1 MSISSS
7 GWYLLSVTTDCTVSE
22 AQIIWGVPNSEI
34 KYVFKLET
42 DTSTDPLDP
51 VENNTKITNGDWEQV
66 DISDDSVKLCS
77 VAGYWVYIVY
87 SSDDSVTIYE
97 RVENWMLGTDEERL
111 NDDMSLWNI
120 TYETDLSGL
129 FSPEN
134 YDTSNDDLQNALKA
148 FTGNDSTTGGDISNW
163 NTENVTTMANMFK
176 GATNFD
182 GNLSTWTTT
191 NVADMS
197 YMFYEATDFNSDIS
211 EWDVHNVTDM
221 SYMFYG
227 ATSFTNGGESSEC
240 CSKIGCKWNVYNVTN
255 MSYMFYGGTLF
266 NLDIGNWSPESVT
279 NFSYMFAGCT
289 SFDQDLSSY
298 SLTNAEYME
307 GMLDGCTSFNQD
319 LSAWDVVTISSNDV
333 SATETTNSDSLTFTL
348 TMNYK
353 NVVDDDDY
361 ELILE
366 YIDVYLKDL
375 SDSSASFTSVTDTN
389 TLALDSNDSNGQYT
403 LTLTHDSSYENLDYY
418 IQVNVGVISNG
429 NIMTDTSVDPIY
441 YVSSK
446 YEWTYDTRGTTV
458 TISYDTNEIT
468 TNNGID
474 YSTNDTL
481 TFTLTTNENTVKGD
495 TSQIVC
501 TNCTV
506 IGYGETWSDD
516 IDDSNTTYELIVQP
530 TGDGECKIVIQ
541 PGVLLNSDGNQNYEV
556 EYSWTQDTSKPTVSI
571 TAYETDDTTTITSGS
586 TTEVQTLYVYFEIA
600 DIDTTFSDSSITL
613 TGTNGT
619 LTIDTTSTVQNTS
632 ANTTTYKA
640 VFQSDSNIATGDTFT
655 VYVEAG
661 VFTDPAGNSN
671 ETSNVFQWTYQ
682 NPSPTVMITAE
693 EADTNGTTISNY
705 SSTEGQSIY
714 VYFEIDDL
722 NTTFDPTS
730 DITYDS
736 SALTLNY
743 DSSDD
748 VTDTSANT
756 VKYTVTFTAVS
767 VGTFNVSVDEN
778 AFQDSD
784 GHGNEGSDVFQWSY
798 GLTSPTV
805 NITATDMDG
814 NAITA
819 QSETYENE
827 IIIKVGLNE
836 INTHFNES
844 HISVSDGT
852 TLSQYGATTYDYI
865 NFTFKHTA
873 YKNSTFAV
881 YVNADKFQHENDS
894 TVKNVASNVFTWD
907 YNGIIKFRSS
917 VFRLFYYSTQDD
929 TSSDKNY
936 LTYDSSKNNK
946 NDRNETIGTANNSSN
961 AARFRLTKTTD
972 ISEND
977 GPGVLTGRYDYHIKL
992 DNNTHGEDV
1001 EDTGIYALR
1010 VIDFE
1015 GANYSTT
1022 NDLNLQIEKVGDNN
1036 NDWGDGWIFIY
1047 ITAEEAADEGMASQY
1062 QISNAILRYYHEAE
1076 TTWWTSGSGWR
1087 GTTAIQHTSD
1097 GSLSGGYQKGHDVTR
1112 GPGED
1117 GTRYLYME
1125 KIEDSIEN
1133 QPS

>member
-66 DISDDSVKLCS
+66 DISNDSLKLCS
-77 VAGYWVYIVY
+77 IAGYWVYIVY

-97 RVENWMLGTDEERL
+97 RVENWMLLETDEERL
-111 NDDMSLWNI
+111 IDDMSLWNI

-134 YDTSNDDLQNALKA
+134 YDTSNDNLQNALKA
-148 FTGNDSTTGGDISNW
+148 FTGNDSAIGGDISNW

-176 GATNFD
+176 GATDFD

-227 ATSFTNGGESSEC
+227 ATSFTNGEESSDC

-255 MSYMFYGGTLF
+255 MSYMFYGATLF

-319 LSAWDVVTISSNDV
+319 LSTWDVVTISSNDV
-333 SATETTNSDSLTFTL
+333 SETETTNSDSVTFTL

-361 ELILE
+361 ELTLDD
-366 YIDVYLKDL
+366 IDVYLKDL
-375 SDSSASFTSVTDTN
+375 SDSSASFTSVSDTN
-389 TLALDSNDSNGQYT
+389 ALALDSNDSNGVYT
-403 LTLTHDSSYENLDYY
+403 LTLTHDSDYENLDYY

-429 NIMTDTSVDPIY
+429 NIMTDTSVDPVY

-468 TNNGID
+468 TNNDNGID

-506 IGYGETWSDD
+506 IGYGDTWSDD

-530 TGDGECKIVIQ
+530 KGDGECTIVIQ

-556 EYSWTQDTSKPTVSI
+556 EYSWTQDTSKPTVI
-571 TAYETDDTTTITSGS
+571 INAYETDDDTNTEITSGS
-586 TTEVQTLYVYFEIA
+586 TTEVQTLYVYFTIA

-613 TGTNGT
+613 TGSNGT
-619 LTIDTTSTVQNTS
+619 LAIDTSSTVEDTS

-640 VFQSDSNIATGDTFT
+640 VFQSDSNITTGDTFT

-682 NPSPTVMITAE
+682 NPSPTVEITATE
-693 EADTNGTTISNY
+693 TGGTTISNY
-705 SSTEGQSIY
+705 SSTEEQSIY
-714 VYFEIDDL
+714 VYFTVDDVG
-722 NTTFDPTS
+722 TSFDPTNH
-730 DITYDS
+730 ITYDS

-778 AFQDSD
+778 AFEDED
-784 GHGNEGSDVFQWSY
+784 GHGNEGSDVFQWNY

-805 NITATDMDG
+805 TITATDMSDNSIG
-814 NAITA
+814 G
-819 QSETYENE
+819 ETYENE
-827 IIIKVGLNE
+827 IIIKVELNE
-836 INTHFNES
+836 ANTHFNES

-852 TLSQYGATTYDYI
+852 ILSQHGVSLDYI

-881 YVNADKFQHENDS
+881 YVNAGRFQHENDS
-894 TVKNVASNVFTWD
+894 NVTNVASNVFTWD

-929 TSSDKNY
+929 TSSDKYY
-936 LTYDSSKNNK
+936 LTYNSG
-946 NDRNETIGTANNSSN
+946 NEIKATIGIATNDSSN
-961 AARFRLTKTTD
+961 AAHFRLTRTTIVD
-972 ISEND
+972 R
-977 GPGVLTGRYDYHIKL
+977 GGKLPGRYDYHIKL
-992 DNNTHGEDV
+992 DNDKHELDEEGENIHV
-1001 EDTGIYALR
+1001 LR
-1010 VIDFE
+1010 IIDF
-1015 GANYSTT
+1015 NTSKPYTST
-1022 NDLNLQIEKVGDNN
+1022 NHLNLQIEQLSKDSHSDGT
-1036 NDWGDGWIFIY
+1036 DGWAFIY
-1047 ITAEEAADEGMASQY
+1047 ITQEEAWDEGVNDTY
-1062 QISNAILRYYHEAE
+1062 NISNAILRYYHNNNNDHVWWGGVIQ
-1076 TTWWTSGSGWR
+1076 TTNLR
-1087 GTTAIQHTSD
+1087 GTTAIQHNGELTGDSYV
-1097 GSLSGGYQKGHDVTR
+1097 GSPSLL
-1112 GPGED
+1112 PFAD
-1117 GTRYLYME
+1117 GTRILYME
-1125 KIEDSIEN
+1125 KCDENIESS
-1133 QPS
+1133 PST